1 MPEPAKTV
9 DTEKNRPV
17 AKPARSVWGMVFST
31 VFGGFTLFLCLACGI
46 GLYSFRPVINPDPA
60 AAVKVQ
66 EAALDIQIPRMIFEP
81 KGTIDWNVAFILQ
94 MRGAY
99 FEHTKADG
107 EIVLLHADSRFF
119 SSPELVE
126 HVRKTLLDKGGTGVP
141 LKRDE
146 VVFREL
152 IIQNQSVKFRF
163 EKGRSPTNDKPYYVV
178 DGVVQG
184 KTGQVLIGIR
194 LEADAW
200 DEAQMMGMLESIK

>member
-1 MPEPAKTV
+1 MPEPAKSV
-9 DTEKNRPV
+9 DTDKNRPA
-17 AKPARSVWGMVFST
+17 AKPARSLWGMIFST
-31 VFGGFTLFLCLACGI
+31 VFGGILLVLCAACGI
-46 GLYSFRPVINPDPA
+46 GLYSFRPVVDADPEA
-60 AAVKVQ
+60 ARKVQ
-66 EAALDIQIPRMIFEP
+66 EGALDIQIPMIFDP
-81 KGTIDWNVAFILQ
+81 KGTIDWNVAFLLH

-99 FEHTKADG
+99 FEHSKADG

-119 SSPELVE
+119 SSPELVD

-146 VVFREL
+146 VSFREY
-152 IIQNQSVKFRF
+152 IIQNQPVKFRF

-200 DEAQMMGMLESIK
+200 DETQMMGMLESIK